1 MRLWLRLRLGLGLG
15 LGLGSDDLTLTLTLT
30 LSLTLAFEGGGP
42 TSVVVARSERS
53 ENDWMKACAIVP
65 CSGTSH
71 MWPASALVVPS
82 KPPRK
87 E

>member
-1 MRLWLRLRLGLGLG
+1 M
-15 LGLGSDDLTLTLTLT
+15 
-30 LSLTLAFEGGGP
+30 
-42 TSVVVARSERS
+42 VVARSERS

>member
-1 MRLWLRLRLGLGLG
+1 MGLGLG
-15 LGLGSDDLTLTLTLT
+15 LGLGFGLGRHDLTLALT